1 MLIESSPGSDWG
13 HAQKFLDPGV
23 SVRLGSGGGAGS
35 GAINSPRSAAV
46 STGTRDPV
54 HGLVSGGGIGAIG
67 AVGTRV
73 AIRPTTLPPA
83 GCLVESVRSEIATK
97 KVKQRPKPSVVSPHG
112 TKWGQRV

>member
-1 MLIESSPGSDWG
+1 ME
-13 HAQKFLDPGV
+13 PGV

-73 AIRPTTLPPA
+73 AIRPTIRRLF
-83 GCLVESVRSEIATK
+83 GGICQVSVK
-97 KVKQRPKPSVVSPHG
+97 LRPK
-112 TKWGQRV
+112 K

>member
-1 MLIESSPGSDWG
+1 MRAPQ
-13 HAQKFLDPGV
+13 AQIGGTLKSLMEPGV

-54 HGLVSGGGIGAIG
+54 HGLVSAGGIGAIG

-83 GCLVESVRSEIATK
+83 GCLVESVRCE
-97 KVKQRPKPSVVSPHG
+97 
-112 TKWGQRV
+112 